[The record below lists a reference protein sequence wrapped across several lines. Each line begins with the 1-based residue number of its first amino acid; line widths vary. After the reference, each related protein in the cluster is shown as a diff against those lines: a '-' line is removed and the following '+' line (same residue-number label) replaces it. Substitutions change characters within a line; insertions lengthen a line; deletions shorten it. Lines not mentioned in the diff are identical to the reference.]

1 MSGLVWLGWGGAWW
15 GGILL
20 WCVARSRH
28 CRDLARGASQRANP
42 QSEVEE
48 EELEM
53 VKETRSRDEGPPFP
67 KPRKMFAGDVLP
79 LPRRKSTQTSR
90 LRNAEAYRRRK
101 ASSSKNKATTTS
113 GESQKAKESSADGIK
128 QAQKLQQEETSGAP
142 PPEGELPDCKLQSGD
157 DATQADGWT
166 ACRYKRWETS

>member
-1 MSGLVWLGWGGAWW
+1 
-15 GGILL
+15 
-20 WCVARSRH
+20 
-28 CRDLARGASQRANP
+28 
-42 QSEVEE
+42 
-48 EELEM
+48 M
-53 VKETRSRDEGPPFP
+53 VKETRSRAEGPPFP
-67 KPRKMFAGDVLP
+67 KPREMFAGDVLP

-113 GESQKAKESSADGIK
+113 GESQKAKESSADGTK
-128 QAQKLQQEETSGAP
+128 QAHKLQQEETSGAP

-166 ACRYKRWETS
+166 ASTGDGKRARAARGEGAAAGGDAVKAAQRSAAVALTATDTK